1 MPSKVKIN
9 MGRKRLSKREKP
21 KVNPELN
28 GFDIKIDTFG
38 EIKSNYDI
46 DKINKFLNRHVDDKK
61 LRDRDDID
69 KNENDAAWED
79 EEDTHK
85 NVEE

>member
-1 MPSKVKIN
+1 
-9 MGRKRLSKREKP
+9 MGRKRLNKQETP
-21 KVNPELN
+21 KVNPELE

-38 EIKSNYDI
+38 EIQTNYDV

-69 KNENDAAWED
+69 ADDDSDAGNE
-79 EEDTHK
+79 EE
-85 NVEE
+85 

>member
-1 MPSKVKIN
+1 

-21 KVNPELN
+21 KVNPELE
-28 GFDIKIDTFG
+28 GFDIKIDSFG
-38 EIKSNYDI
+38 EIQTNYDV

-69 KNENDAAWED
+69 KE
-79 EEDTHK
+79 K
-85 NVEE
+85 PVEEEKDDDLDKNFEE

>member
-1 MPSKVKIN
+1 

-21 KVNPELN
+21 KVNPELE
-28 GFDIKIDTFG
+28 GFDIKIDSFG
-38 EIKSNYDI
+38 EIKTNYDV

-69 KNENDAAWED
+69 KQEPTDKEED
-79 EEDTHK
+79 EEIEEKDDDLDK
-85 NVEE
+85 NFEE

>member
-1 MPSKVKIN
+1 
-9 MGRKRLSKREKP
+9 MGRKRLSKQEKP

-46 DKINKFLNRHVDDKK
+46 DKINTFLNRHVDDKK
-61 LRDRDDID
+61 LRDREDIEKKD
-69 KNENDAAWED
+69 I
-79 EEDTHK
+79 
-85 NVEE
+85 VEEETEKEKKKKPPKK

>member
-1 MPSKVKIN
+1 
-9 MGRKRLSKREKP
+9 MGRKRLSKQEKP

-46 DKINKFLNRHVDDKK
+46 DKINTFLNRHVDDKK
-61 LRDRDDID
+61 LRDRDDIE
-69 KNENDAAWED
+69 KED
-79 EEDTHK
+79 V
-85 NVEE
+85 VEEEEAEKKKKSKPPKK